1 MMSELIERFR
11 YRFQLWRREERDD
24 YFGASSAPPEEEDY
38 VSYYTARNRV
48 VLLKESTVRLVG
60 RSVQAYFGIIIIV
73 SWICWVL
80 CQFIPSARFGLG
92 IGFLV
97 FAAIWTLATI
107 LATVRLSKARK
118 QYRAQANKSSN
129 KALQPTAS
137 RRTTQISYD

>member
-24 YFGASSAPPEEEDY
+24 YFGASTAPPEEEDY

-48 VLLKESTVRLVG
+48 VLLKESAVRLVG

-80 CQFIPSARFGLG
+80 GRFIPSIRFGLG
-92 IGFLV
+92 VGFLV
-97 FAAIWTLATI
+97 FVGIWTLATI
-107 LATVRLSKARK
+107 LGTVRLSKARK
-118 QYRAQANKSSN
+118 QYRAQANKTSN
-129 KALQPTAS
+129 QSLQPTAS
-137 RRTTQISYD
+137 RRATQFSRD